1 MGSVL
6 IKETTKE
13 ERRKIINGA
22 LAISM
27 LDCKAP
33 LDEDMKLYEKYIDGE
48 MELSEV
54 KKKLIEK
61 YKEI

>member
-22 LAISM
+22 LGISM

>member
-1 MGSVL
+1 MKKL
-6 IKETTKE
+6 KDKARE

-22 LAISM
+22 LAIST

-33 LDEDMKLYEKYIDGE
+33 VKEDMELFEKYIDGE
-48 MELSEV
+48 MELDEI

-61 YKEI
+61 YTELRT

>member
-1 MGSVL
+1 MSSVL
-6 IKETTKE
+6 IKDTTRE
-13 ERRKIINGA
+13 ERKKLVNGA

-33 LDEDMKLYEKYIDGE
+33 TDEDMKLFNKYIDGE
-48 MELSEV
+48 MEIAEV

-61 YKEI
+61 YKEA